1 MKEGFLKTVKV
12 VTFAAG
18 VLTVLTGC
26 SLEDNLTNEPIKP
39 EAIVL
44 PSEKQP
50 FLAPKETEVVLRE
63 LEERVSYPSIKVVNK
78 SRGGSRKSKPNTPK
92 IVGKYSVDREQIQ
105 RSNNM
110 GDLNF

>member
-44 PSEKQP
+44 PRTGIYQ
-50 FLAPKETEVVLRE
+50 
-63 LEERVSYPSIKVVNK
+63 
-78 SRGGSRKSKPNTPK
+78 RKPHGTA
-92 IVGKYSVDREQIQ
+92 V
-105 RSNNM
+105 
-110 GDLNF
+110 